1 MKAIVSLTPEEA
13 RSQNATWAALKK
25 VVKGESL
32 SDLLDVRRRTGY
44 AHYTFE
50 GRYTHRL
57 VELLGRHPTSDEII
71 MLVDGGFSHFG
82 ATCGVSHDRM
92 IFSGRVN
99 TD

>member
-1 MKAIVSLTPEEA
+1 MKAITDLT
-13 RSQNATWAALKK
+13 
-25 VVKGESL
+25 KGEYAE
-32 SDLLDVRRRTGY
+32 LDAAYSTLKAAIKDAPISELMAVRRRTGY

-50 GRYTHRL
+50 GNYTPWL

-82 ATCGVSHDRM
+82 ATCGVSRNRM
-92 IFSGRVN
+92 TFSGRVN